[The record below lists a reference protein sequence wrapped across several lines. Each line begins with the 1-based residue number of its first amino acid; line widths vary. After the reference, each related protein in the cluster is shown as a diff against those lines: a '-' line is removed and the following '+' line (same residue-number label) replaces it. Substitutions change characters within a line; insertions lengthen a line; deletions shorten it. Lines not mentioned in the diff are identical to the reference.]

1 MHFFREGLRL
11 QLIRELPEL
20 IQIDTRP
27 EAEGMGN
34 RLRRWM
40 ASGRD
45 GLTDAGAN
53 CSIDRF
59 LERNAESPRALF
71 QQSRE
76 IIIERQSRPHN
87 ALLMPP
93 ESMSRHH

>member
-1 MHFFREGLRL
+1 MHCFRESFCL

-20 IQIDTRP
+20 IEIDTRP
-27 EAEGMGN
+27 EPEGMGN

-45 GLTDAGAN
+45 GLTDARAN
-53 CSIDRF
+53 CPIDRF
-59 LERNAESPRALF
+59 LERNAEFPRALF

-76 IIIERQSRPHN
+76 IIIECESRTHI
-87 ALLMPP
+87 
-93 ESMSRHH
+93 